1 MDDSQ
6 EAVLPDIRAWL
17 VVELV
22 VRWELRV
29 VSPPI
34 WPDDDRPMTLSS
46 GNGRAEMIKKIIF
59 GQWP

>member
-1 MDDSQ
+1 MTVKRQ
-6 EAVLPDIRAWL
+6 LPGTRAWP
-17 VVELV
+17 VVGLV
-22 VRWELRV
+22 VRWELSV
-29 VSPPI
+29 VSPTV